1 MLSGNGRHRRPRQAP
16 AVVVAAGVTGSAL
29 ALPLFAA
36 SSAGAAEGATWDRVA
51 ECESGGA
58 WSADTGNGFYGGLQL
73 SQDQWEEHGGLSYA
87 SKPSE
92 ASRSQQI
99 AVAERILA
107 EQGATPWLACG
118 AMNGLREDGPAAE
131 VDTGVDALR
140 TGDVTGPGAFDG
152 SASGWGSV
160 GGDLAG
166 TGESGKTDKS
176 DRSRNSDKSGV
187 VDGETGDARG
197 QGRSGEGANGASDHG
212 FLPGSGY
219 GSAQGGGL
227 LDLGQ
232 DLGLVDTGTGSP
244 VIPDLPETGGGQN
257 GQDGQNGVGGD
268 SGKDD
273 SDKGGTGKGGSGE
286 DVPVRGDGGEQDGAT
301 GEDAPDE
308 DAPLFGDGDG
318 PLFQDDT
325 PLFGGDT
332 AQEESTGSSSGS
344 GRHRGPSAD
353 ETAAQSGSGTS
364 GRHAAPA
371 DTYQVRAGD
380 SLVSIAKS
388 EGVKGGWR
396 ALYEENRDLI
406 GKDPDRLVSGMVL
419 TLP

>member
-73 SQDQWEEHGGLSYA
+73 SQDQWEDHGGLSYA
-87 SKPSE
+87 SNPSE

-152 SASGWGSV
+152 SASGWGSA
-160 GGDLAG
+160 GGDLNG
-166 TGESGKTDKS
+166 TRDTGNADKS
-176 DRSRNSDKSGV
+176 DNSGNGDKSGA
-187 VDGETGDARG
+187 VDGEAGDARG
-197 QGRSGEGANGASDHG
+197 QARSGEGANGALGHG
-212 FLPGSGY
+212 FFPGA
-219 GSAQGGGL
+219 GSAQDGGL
-227 LDLGQ
+227 LGLGQ

-244 VIPDLPETGGGQN
+244 VIPDLPETGEGQN
-257 GQDGQNGVGGD
+257 GQNGNGGD
-268 SGKDD
+268 TGKDD
-273 SDKGGTGKGGSGE
+273 TGKGGTGQDESGQGGSGE
-286 DVPVRGDGGEQDGAT
+286 DTPVRGDGGEQDGT
-301 GEDAPDE
+301 SGEDPSDE
-308 DAPLFGDGDG
+308 DPLFGGGDG

-325 PLFGGDT
+325 PLFGGDA

-344 GRHRGPSAD
+344 GRHRGPSAE
-353 ETAAQSGSGTS
+353 ETGTGSGSS

-371 DTYQVRAGD
+371 DTYQVRGGD

-406 GKDPDRLVSGMVL
+406 GNDPNRLVSGMVL

>member
-87 SKPSE
+87 SNPSE

-152 SASGWGSV
+152 SASGWGSA
-160 GGDLAG
+160 GGALTG
-166 TGESGKTDKS
+166 TGDAGKS
-176 DRSRNSDKSGV
+176 DKGDKGGVDDRSGA
-187 VDGETGDARG
+187 VDGEAGDARG
-197 QGRSGEGANGASDHG
+197 QGWSGEGANGASDHG
-212 FLPGSGY
+212 FLPGS

-244 VIPDLPETGGGQN
+244 VIPDLPEAGEGQN
-257 GQDGQNGVGGD
+257 GQDGQDGGD

-273 SDKGGTGKGGSGE
+273 SGKGGTGEGGSGE
-286 DVPVRGDGGEQDGAT
+286 DAPIRGDGDEQDGAS

-308 DAPLFGDGDG
+308 DAPLFGGGDG

-325 PLFGGDT
+325 PLFGGDA
-332 AQEESTGSSSGS
+332 AQEESTGSSS

-353 ETAAQSGSGTS
+353 ETGTQSGSGSS

-371 DTYQVRAGD
+371 DTYKVRAGD

-388 EGVKGGWR
+388 EGVEGGWR
-396 ALYEENRDLI
+396 ALFEENRDLI
-406 GKDPDRLVSGMVL
+406 GNDPDRLVSGTVL